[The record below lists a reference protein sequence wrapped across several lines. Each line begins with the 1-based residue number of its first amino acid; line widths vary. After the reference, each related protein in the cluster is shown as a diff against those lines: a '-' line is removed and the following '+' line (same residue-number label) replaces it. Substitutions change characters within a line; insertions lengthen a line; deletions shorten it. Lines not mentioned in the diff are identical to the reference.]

1 MFSNKNADEED
12 GDWLTFQGK
21 VEEYRER
28 IKVKYGRE
36 KAIFDKALGEVR
48 KLCNDTEVFFKGIP
62 TKIVKD
68 EVQYQPRAD
77 NLAELA
83 DFKPKLDIAP
93 EDAVVN
99 TDILR
104 VT

>member
-1 MFSNKNADEED
+1 
-12 GDWLTFQGK
+12 
-21 VEEYRER
+21 
-28 IKVKYGRE
+28 
-36 KAIFDKALGEVR
+36 
-48 KLCNDTEVFFKGIP
+48 
-62 TKIVKD
+62 
-68 EVQYQPRAD
+68 VQYQPRAD